1 MALAPSA
8 CGLLYRL
15 ADCLPPSSLA
25 SLNGAGGGFE
35 SFANFH
41 GGNAANISEFN
52 DGSSPASGKGT
63 PGRDRGE
70 NSFAVD

>member
-1 MALAPSA
+1 MAAH
-8 CGLLYRL
+8 GLTWGWVAKFTNRV
-15 ADCLPPSSLA
+15 
-25 SLNGAGGGFE
+25 NGAGGGFE